1 MCGVAAADRGAVM
14 VEGTH
19 RSMKLGLFTAL
30 LMLVFVVIVGIDAYQ
45 KLRRQSGPPSTYNAG
60 SAGYKALYLWLREMG
75 VPAKRWESSLMELTK
90 EAGVLLMMSPRFG
103 PEPDEIEALNTWVRG
118 GGTLVLVSSPW
129 NAFAKHLGFEQ
140 KRRPQDQKKEEE
152 RLSFQPGPYI
162 RGQRTIMSKMHPG
175 IDSGKSEAIVH
186 SRDAFGNLIVG
197 MEEGKGRV
205 IMIADPSLFS
215 NLHLRKG
222 DHARLALDVLLT
234 HLGEGQLLID
244 EYHQGYGRVT
254 SVAAYVFESE
264 AFVPLL
270 QVTLLL
276 LALWAA
282 AGRRFGPARP
292 LLRETERSSM
302 EYVRAMAQLFQRV
315 KARRLALESVLRWFD
330 EEARRFLLD
339 KDPAFQR
346 DMTEAKNRLSMET
359 MTDRDLVSAVRK
371 LYNTLARVRKQA
383 PGGHGI

>member
-1 MCGVAAADRGAVM
+1 MA
-14 VEGTH
+14 EGTR
-19 RSMKLGLFTAL
+19 RSMKLGLFAAL

-45 KLRRQSGPPSTYNAG
+45 KIRKQPGPPSTYNGA

-75 VPAKRWESSLMELTK
+75 VPAKRWESPLTEVTR

-103 PEPDEIEALNTWVRG
+103 PEPDELKALNTWVQD
-118 GGTLVLVSSPW
+118 GGTLILVSPPW
-129 NAFAKHLGFEQ
+129 NAFAKHFGFEQ
-140 KRRPQDQKKEEE
+140 KGGTRDQKREDE
-152 RLSFQPGPYI
+152 RVSFQPGPYI
-162 RGQRTIMSKMHPG
+162 RGQRRIMSKMHPA
-175 IDSGKSEAIVH
+175 IDSAKPDAIVH
-186 SRDAFGNLIVG
+186 GRDAFGNLIVAR
-197 MEEGKGRV
+197 EDGKGRV

-215 NLHLRKG
+215 NLRLREG

-234 HLGEGQLLID
+234 HPGEGQLLID
-244 EYHQGYGRVT
+244 EYHHGYGRLT
-254 SVAAYVFESE
+254 SVAAYVFESK

-270 QVTLLL
+270 QVALLL

-292 LLRETERSSM
+292 LKKETERSSM
-302 EYVRAMAQLFQRV
+302 EYVRAMAQLFHRV

-339 KDPAFQR
+339 KDPAFQK
-346 DMTEAKNRLSMET
+346 DLTEVKNRLSVGT
-359 MTDRDLVSAVRK
+359 MTDRDLVSAVRN
-371 LYNTLARVRKQA
+371 LYNTLARVRKQS

>member
-1 MCGVAAADRGAVM
+1 M
-14 VEGTH
+14 
-19 RSMKLGLFTAL
+19 
-30 LMLVFVVIVGIDAYQ
+30 
-45 KLRRQSGPPSTYNAG
+45 
-60 SAGYKALYLWLREMG
+60 
-75 VPAKRWESSLMELTK
+75 
-90 EAGVLLMMSPRFG
+90 
-103 PEPDEIEALNTWVRG
+103 
-118 GGTLVLVSSPW
+118 
-129 NAFAKHLGFEQ
+129 
-140 KRRPQDQKKEEE
+140 
-152 RLSFQPGPYI
+152 
-162 RGQRTIMSKMHPG
+162 
-175 IDSGKSEAIVH
+175 
-186 SRDAFGNLIVG
+186 
-197 MEEGKGRV
+197 
-205 IMIADPSLFS
+205 
-215 NLHLRKG
+215 
-222 DHARLALDVLLT
+222 
-234 HLGEGQLLID
+234 
-244 EYHQGYGRVT
+244 
-254 SVAAYVFESE
+254 AAYVFESE

-346 DMTEAKNRLSMET
+346 DMTEAKNRLSLET

-383 PGGHGI
+383 PGGKAS